1 MPKYTAK
8 NADKY
13 DLYQQAVQCPEADV
27 AFIDRVYRRHYG
39 RPPTLLSEDFC
50 GTALIA
56 CQWVKRRRT
65 NEAYGVDLH
74 QPTLDWGRKHN
85 VNRLSAHAARRVQLI
100 NGNVIRVARRK
111 VHVVGA
117 LNFSYFTFK
126 ERNELVTY
134 FRNVRTSLRTDG
146 MFVLDAYGG
155 FEAQQV
161 MEEKTKHK
169 GFTYVWDQAEYN
181 PINDHTR
188 CHIHFKFPDGT
199 ELKRA
204 FTYDW
209 RLWTLGAIRDAL
221 KDAGFR
227 STEVYWEGTRKDG
240 KGTGVYRRQKR
251 AENTA
256 GWNVYIVALPKAH
269 RS

>member
-1 MPKYTAK
+1 
-8 NADKY
+8 
-13 DLYQQAVQCPEADV
+13 
-27 AFIDRVYRRHYG
+27 
-39 RPPTLLSEDFC
+39 
-50 GTALIA
+50 
-56 CQWVKRRRT
+56 RT
-65 NEAYGVDLH
+65 NEAYGVERH

-221 KDAGFR
+221 IAAASGQPSRYAINELVCLSQDEARRICEKIGLNWR
-227 STEVYWEGTRKDG
+227 
-240 KGTGVYRRQKR
+240 TGEMDPADPV
-251 AENTA
+251 E
-256 GWNVYIVALPKAH
+256 
-269 RS
+269 